1 MVFLIVA
8 VMFAGLM
15 FFTWYLD
22 KRKKSV
28 TADAPA
34 SETTNQAEL
43 FLHPSHTFARVLDD
57 STVEIGM
64 DDFAKRAF
72 GKIDEIDL
80 PEAGA
85 VLNQGDQA
93 WKITIGEHHVS
104 QRMPVEGTVLK
115 SNDES
120 SDWLLKVKPSNLEK
134 NLGNLINSSS
144 VVTWLKDARTKFV
157 ANYYGDMA
165 PVMQDGGEL
174 AEGFARH
181 LTDEQW
187 KQFCKEFFNCQN

>member
-15 FFTWYLD
+15 LLTWYLD
-22 KRKKSV
+22 KRKKSA
-28 TADAPA
+28 TADSPVA
-34 SETTNQAEL
+34 ETTRDEKV
-43 FLHPSHTFARVLDD
+43 FLHPSHTFARVMDD
-57 STVEIGM
+57 STVEIGL

-72 GKIDEIDL
+72 GQIDEIDL

-85 VLNQGDQA
+85 VLNQGDAA
-93 WKITIGEHHVS
+93 WKIKIGERQVS
-104 QRMPVEGTVLK
+104 QRMPVDGTVLRAGEK
-115 SNDES
+115 GAS
-120 SDWLLKVKPSNLEK
+120 WLLKVKPVNLEK
-134 NLGNLINSSS
+134 DLGNLINSSS
-144 VVTWLKDARTKFV
+144 VVTWLKNAREKFV
-157 ANYYGDMA
+157 ANFYGDVA

-187 KQFCKEFFNCQN
+187 KEFCKEFFNCEN